1 MVGMNKYN
9 LLASEE
15 VRVQKTIINDR
26 FGWEDL
32 DGSFSVT
39 TTANIY
45 CPFHDNYNTPSAR
58 FYETDDTGKY
68 VLWCFSERRFYTPYD
83 YVNLIMVQS
92 RRQYESVWDF
102 LEQNLPEQELKE
114 HIIIAQKYVAEED
127 EINVEEKRNYI
138 RNLYNT
144 YDDLSEFINR
154 LYLEKE

>member
-1 MVGMNKYN
+1 
-9 LLASEE
+9 
-15 VRVQKTIINDR
+15 
-26 FGWEDL
+26 
-32 DGSFSVT
+32 
-39 TTANIY
+39 
-45 CPFHDNYNTPSAR
+45 
-58 FYETDDTGKY
+58 
-68 VLWCFSERRFYTPYD
+68 
-83 YVNLIMVQS
+83 MVQS

>member
-1 MVGMNKYN
+1 MNKYN

-15 VRVQKTIINDR
+15 AKVQKRIINDR

-32 DGSFSVT
+32 DGNFSVT
-39 TTANIY
+39 TTANIF

-83 YVNLIMVQS
+83 YVNLIMVNY
-92 RRQYESVWDF
+92 RRQYPDVWAF
-102 LEQNLPEQELKE
+102 LEEHLSEAELKE
-114 HIIIAQKYVAEED
+114 SIVIAQKYVSEED
-127 EINVEEKRNYI
+127 EANVTEKREYI
-138 RNLYNT
+138 RNLYNE
-144 YDDLSEFINR
+144 YDDLEEFINR